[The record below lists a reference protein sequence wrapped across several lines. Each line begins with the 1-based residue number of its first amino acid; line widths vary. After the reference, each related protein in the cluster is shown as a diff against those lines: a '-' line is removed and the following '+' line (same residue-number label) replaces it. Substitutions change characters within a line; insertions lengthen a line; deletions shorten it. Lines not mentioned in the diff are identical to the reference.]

1 MVLVVDVGN
10 TDTKFGVIDGEE
22 LGARWA
28 VHSDLNRSAAEHEA
42 LLRAML
48 AHHQVTGIEGAVIG
62 SVVPA
67 SDRAPGRGGAGRGG
81 L

>member
-10 TDTKFGVIDGEE
+10 TDTKFGVFDGEE